1 MRRARV
7 RRRRIANRRRRAE
20 RYALARRLVSPSFAL
35 LGGVSTLLYYGL
47 RLESSWAE
55 SFSTGASVAFLTF
68 LALEIPNMVFADMFV
83 RGERAERV
91 AAQAQATAA
100 EARAVAAETRAEM
113 AEMWRMQAETAEARA
128 KAAQEWAEAAQQRSE
143 AAHERS
149 EAAHERAEAAHRRSE
164 RMMAALIE
172 ALDDGNGGVDREAL
186 RRLLDELR

>member
-1 MRRARV
+1 M
-7 RRRRIANRRRRAE
+7 
-20 RYALARRLVSPSFAL
+20 
-35 LGGVSTLLYYGL
+35 LGGASTLLYYGL
-47 RLESSWAE
+47 RLGASWAE

-68 LALEIPNMVFADMFV
+68 LALELPNMVFADMFV

-143 AAHERS
+143 AAQQRSEAAHERS

-186 RRLLDELR
+186 RRLLEELR